1 MTLLEKLRE
10 KLGTEL
16 MSQVEDAVGDD
27 FDWDFVPRSRLNK
40 VIGQRNALS
49 IKVQNLTEAAA
60 AEDDDEDPDT
70 KGAGKDAK
78 GDKKK
83 KDDGVDIEAIKS
95 QHATELQ
102 NVAKRYAVLD
112 YLRAQGARDPKL
124 VLSMLDMDKITLD
137 ESETL
142 QGIEDQ
148 VAATKESHDYL
159 FQTAGDGVSGGTGK
173 DSGSDEG
180 NETDP
185 FEAVIASYS
194 K

>member
-16 MSQVEDAVGDD
+16 MGQVEDAVGDD

-60 AEDDDEDPDT
+60 AEDDDEDLDT
-70 KGAGKDAK
+70 KGTGKDTK
-78 GDKKK
+78 GDKK
-83 KDDGVDIEAIKS
+83 KDDGVDMEAIKA
-95 QHATELQ
+95 QHAAELQ

-124 VLSMLDMDKITLD
+124 VMSMLDMDKITLD

-148 VAATKESHDYL
+148 VAAKKESHDYL
-159 FQTAGDGVSGGTGK
+159 FQIAGNDVSGGTGK
-173 DSGSDEG
+173 DGGSDED

>member
-16 MSQVEDAVGDD
+16 MGQVEDAVGDD
-27 FDWDFVPRSRLNK
+27 FDWDVVPRSRLNK

-60 AEDDDEDPDT
+60 AEDDDEDLDT
-70 KGAGKDAK
+70 KGTGKDTK
-78 GDKKK
+78 GDKK
-83 KDDGVDIEAIKS
+83 KDDGVDMEAIKA
-95 QHATELQ
+95 QHAAELQ

-148 VAATKESHDYL
+148 VAAKKESHDYL
-159 FQTAGDGVSGGTGK
+159 FQTAGNDVSGGTGK
-173 DSGSDEG
+173 DGGSDG
-180 NETDP
+180 DSETDP

>member
-60 AEDDDEDPDT
+60 AEDDDENLDT
-70 KGAGKDAK
+70 KGTNKDTK
-78 GDKKK
+78 GDKK
-83 KDDGVDIEAIKS
+83 KDDGVDMEAIKS
-95 QHATELQ
+95 QHAAELQ

-159 FQTAGDGVSGGTGK
+159 FQTAGDDVSGGTGK
-173 DSGSDEG
+173 DGGSDG
-180 NETDP
+180 DSETDP

>member
-16 MSQVEDAVGDD
+16 MGQVEDAVGDD

-60 AEDDDEDPDT
+60 AEDDDEDFDT
-70 KGAGKDAK
+70 KGTGKDTK
-78 GDKKK
+78 GGKK
-83 KDDGVDIEAIKS
+83 KDEGVDMEAIKS
-95 QHATELQ
+95 QHAAELQ

-148 VAATKESHDYL
+148 VAAKKESHDYL
-159 FQTAGDGVSGGTGK
+159 FQTAGDDVSGGTGK
-173 DSGSDEG
+173 DGGSDEG

>member
-16 MSQVEDAVGDD
+16 MGQVEDAVGDD

-49 IKVQNLTEAAA
+49 IKVRNLTEAAA
-60 AEDDDEDPDT
+60 AEDDDEGPDT
-70 KGAGKDAK
+70 KGTGKDTK

-83 KDDGVDIEAIKS
+83 DEGVDIEAIKA

-124 VLSMLDMDKITLD
+124 VMSLLDMDKITLD

-148 VAATKESHDYL
+148 VAAKKESHDYL
-159 FQTAGDGVSGGTGK
+159 FQTAGDDVSGGTGK
-173 DSGSDEG
+173 DGGSDGDDEM
-180 NETDP
+180 DP

>member
-10 KLGTEL
+10 KLGAEL
-16 MSQVEDAVGDD
+16 MGQVEDAVGDD

-49 IKVQNLTEAAA
+49 IKVQNLTDAAA
-60 AEDDDEDPDT
+60 AEDDDEDVDT
-70 KGAGKDAK
+70 NGAGKGTK
-78 GDKKK
+78 GGKK
-83 KDDGVDIEAIKS
+83 KDEGVDVEAMKT

-124 VLSMLDMDKITLD
+124 VLGMLDMDKITLD

-148 VAATKESHDYL
+148 VAAKKESHDYL
-159 FQTAGDGVSGGTGK
+159 FQTAGDDVSGGTGK
-173 DSGSDEG
+173 DGGSDEG

>member
-16 MSQVEDAVGDD
+16 MGQVEDAVGDD

-60 AEDDDEDPDT
+60 AEDDDEDPDP
-70 KGAGKDAK
+70 KGTRTDTK

-83 KDDGVDIEAIKS
+83 NDGVDLEGIKA

-124 VLSMLDMDKITLD
+124 VMSMLDMDKITLD

-159 FQTAGDGVSGGTGK
+159 FQTAGDDVSGGTGK
-173 DSGSDEG
+173 DGGSDEG

>member
-10 KLGTEL
+10 KLGAEL
-16 MSQVEDAVGDD
+16 MGQVEDAVGDD

-49 IKVQNLTEAAA
+49 IKVQNLTDAAA
-60 AEDDDEDPDT
+60 AEDDGEDVDT
-70 KGAGKDAK
+70 NGAGKGTK
-78 GDKKK
+78 GGKK
-83 KDDGVDIEAIKS
+83 KDEGVDVEAMKA

-124 VLSMLDMDKITLD
+124 VLGMLDMDKITLD

-148 VAATKESHDYL
+148 VAAKKESHDYL
-159 FQTAGDGVSGGTGK
+159 FQSAGDDVSGGTGK
-173 DSGSDEG
+173 DGGSDEG

>member
-60 AEDDDEDPDT
+60 AEDDDEDLDT

-83 KDDGVDIEAIKS
+83 NDGVDLEAIKS

-159 FQTAGDGVSGGTGK
+159 FQTAGDDVSAGTGK
-173 DSGSDEG
+173 DGGSDEG

>member
-16 MSQVEDAVGDD
+16 MGQVEDAVGDD

-60 AEDDDEDPDT
+60 AEDDDEDLDT
-70 KGAGKDAK
+70 KGTSKDTK

-83 KDDGVDIEAIKS
+83 NDGVDLEAIKA

-124 VLSMLDMDKITLD
+124 VMSMLDMDKITLD

-148 VAATKESHDYL
+148 VASKKESHDYL
-159 FQTAGDGVSGGTGK
+159 FQTAGDDVSGGTGK
-173 DSGSDEG
+173 DGGSDEG

>member
-10 KLGTEL
+10 KLGAEL
-16 MSQVEDAVGDD
+16 MGQVEDAVGDD

-49 IKVQNLTEAAA
+49 IKVQNLTDAAA
-60 AEDDDEDPDT
+60 AEDDDEDVDT
-70 KGAGKDAK
+70 NGAGKGTK
-78 GDKKK
+78 GGKK
-83 KDDGVDIEAIKS
+83 KDEGVDVEAMKT

-124 VLSMLDMDKITLD
+124 VLGMLDMDKITLD

-148 VAATKESHDYL
+148 VAAKKESHDYL
-159 FQTAGDGVSGGTGK
+159 FQTAGDDVSGGTGK
-173 DSGSDEG
+173 DGGSDEG
-180 NETDP
+180 NEADP

>member
-16 MSQVEDAVGDD
+16 MGQVEDAVGDD

-60 AEDDDEDPDT
+60 AEDDDENLDT
-70 KGAGKDAK
+70 KGTNKDTK
-78 GDKKK
+78 GDKK
-83 KDDGVDIEAIKS
+83 KDDGVDMEAIKS
-95 QHATELQ
+95 QHAAELQ

-124 VLSMLDMDKITLD
+124 VLSMLDMDKVTLD

-159 FQTAGDGVSGGTGK
+159 FQTAGDDVSGGTGK
-173 DSGSDEG
+173 DGGSDG
-180 NETDP
+180 DSETDP

>member
-16 MSQVEDAVGDD
+16 MGQVEDAVGDD

-60 AEDDDEDPDT
+60 AEDDDEDLDT
-70 KGAGKDAK
+70 KGTGKDTK
-78 GDKKK
+78 GDKK
-83 KDDGVDIEAIKS
+83 KDDGVDIEAIKA

-124 VLSMLDMDKITLD
+124 VMSMLDMDKITLD
-137 ESETL
+137 ECETL

-148 VAATKESHDYL
+148 KKKKKESHDYL
-159 FQTAGDGVSGGTGK
+159 FQTAGNDVSGGTGK
-173 DSGSDEG
+173 DGGSDEG
-180 NETDP
+180 SETDP

>member
-16 MSQVEDAVGDD
+16 MGQVEDAVGDD

-60 AEDDDEDPDT
+60 AEDDDEDPDI

-83 KDDGVDIEAIKS
+83 NDGVDLEAIKS

-173 DSGSDEG
+173 DGGSDG
-180 NETDP
+180 DSETDP

>member
-16 MSQVEDAVGDD
+16 MGQVEDAVGDD

-60 AEDDDEDPDT
+60 AEDDDDEDLDT
-70 KGAGKDAK
+70 KGTGKDTK
-78 GDKKK
+78 GDKK
-83 KDDGVDIEAIKS
+83 KDDGVDIEAIKA

-124 VLSMLDMDKITLD
+124 VMSMLDMDKITLD

-148 VAATKESHDYL
+148 VAAKKESHDYL
-159 FQTAGDGVSGGTGK
+159 FQIAGNDVSGGTGK
-173 DSGSDEG
+173 DGGSDEG

>member
-10 KLGTEL
+10 KLGTDL

-60 AEDDDEDPDT
+60 AEDDDENLDT
-70 KGAGKDAK
+70 KGTNKDTK
-78 GDKKK
+78 GDKK
-83 KDDGVDIEAIKS
+83 KDDGVDMEAIKS
-95 QHATELQ
+95 QHAAELQ

-159 FQTAGDGVSGGTGK
+159 FQTAGDDVSGGTGK
-173 DSGSDEG
+173 DGGSDG
-180 NETDP
+180 DSETDP

>member
-16 MSQVEDAVGDD
+16 MGQVEDAVGDD

-49 IKVQNLTEAAA
+49 IKVQNLTEATA
-60 AEDDDEDPDT
+60 AEDDDEDLDT
-70 KGAGKDAK
+70 KGTDKDTK
-78 GDKKK
+78 GGKKK
-83 KDDGVDIEAIKS
+83 NEGVDMEAIKS
-95 QHATELQ
+95 QHAAELQ

-148 VAATKESHDYL
+148 VASTKESHDYL
-159 FQTAGDGVSGGTGK
+159 FQTAGDDVSGGTGK
-173 DSGSDEG
+173 DGGSDEG
-180 NETDP
+180 NEADP

-194 K
+194 M